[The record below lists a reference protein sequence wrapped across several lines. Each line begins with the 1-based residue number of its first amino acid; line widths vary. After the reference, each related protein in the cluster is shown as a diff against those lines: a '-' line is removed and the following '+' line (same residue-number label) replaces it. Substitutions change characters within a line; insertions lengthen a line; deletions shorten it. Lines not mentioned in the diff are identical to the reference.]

1 MQSRKYKWLQA
12 LIVLALVIAPL
23 RAGFAMPTS
32 TVSDAQPHCADM
44 AMPATDMQ
52 AGVDADNG
60 HACDHGCNGDCCDDN
75 CNTCAHSVISLPTG
89 SVLPLYNH
97 DTRQFSPVSSR
108 FPHRTRIPPLRP
120 PASL

>member
-12 LIVLALVIAPL
+12 LIVLALVVTPL
-23 RAGFAMPTS
+23 RAGMAMPTD

-52 AGVDADNG
+52 VETEADHG
-60 HACDHGCNGDCCDDN
+60 HACDKGCNGDCCGDN
-75 CNTCAHSVISLPTG
+75 CNTCAHMVISLPTG
-89 SVLPLYNH
+89 SALHLYNH
-97 DTRQFSPVSSR
+97 DARDFTPVSSR